1 MIHIVDKHKCCGC
14 EACVQACP
22 KECIS
27 LKADAEGFLYPTAN
41 ASQCVECGLCE
52 RVCPVTNQ
60 SKAQQPLQTYA
71 ATNNND
77 AIRQDSSSGGIFTL
91 LAEITIAEGGVV
103 FGARFNDNWDVE
115 HAYAESIDELAAFRG
130 SKYLQ
135 SHIGNTYRQAQRFL
149 NDERKVLFV
158 GTPCQIAGLKHFLRK
173 DYPNLLT
180 VDIICH
186 GAPSPLVWKKYLDE
200 TISLNERK
208 NSVSLRPQEV
218 VANRHAHVEGISF
231 RNKKMGWKKYSF
243 ALQLSEAT
251 ADGEKNTVSLSYI
264 FSENAYMQAFLSNL
278 TLRPSCYYC
287 PTKQGKS
294 CSDITLGDFWGIE
307 HIDPTIDDDKGL
319 SLVLINTEKGQQ
331 TLKSLDDC
339 SIKEQPYNKA
349 LQYNPSI
356 EHSVGVP
363 NYRNLFMSI
372 LIRKGFYS
380 AHRAIFSHSP
390 ALRIKRRLWLTFH
403 PTQR

>member
-231 RNKKMGWKKYSF
+231 RNKKMG
-243 ALQLSEAT
+243 
-251 ADGEKNTVSLSYI
+251 
-264 FSENAYMQAFLSNL
+264 
-278 TLRPSCYYC
+278 
-287 PTKQGKS
+287 
-294 CSDITLGDFWGIE
+294 
-307 HIDPTIDDDKGL
+307 
-319 SLVLINTEKGQQ
+319 
-331 TLKSLDDC
+331 
-339 SIKEQPYNKA
+339 
-349 LQYNPSI
+349 
-356 EHSVGVP
+356 
-363 NYRNLFMSI
+363 
-372 LIRKGFYS
+372 
-380 AHRAIFSHSP
+380 
-390 ALRIKRRLWLTFH
+390 
-403 PTQR
+403 